1 MFILEYLISFVFKFM
16 VVLIIVLVNIQI
28 IEKFSVEANVTRNL
42 KKVFKDA
49 EDGSSNFELDYPSEL
64 IEYH

>member
-42 KKVFKDA
+42 KKVFKED
-49 EDGSSNFELDYPSEL
+49 DGSSNFELDYPSEL

>member
-42 KKVFKDA
+42 KKVF
-49 EDGSSNFELDYPSEL
+49 
-64 IEYH
+64 